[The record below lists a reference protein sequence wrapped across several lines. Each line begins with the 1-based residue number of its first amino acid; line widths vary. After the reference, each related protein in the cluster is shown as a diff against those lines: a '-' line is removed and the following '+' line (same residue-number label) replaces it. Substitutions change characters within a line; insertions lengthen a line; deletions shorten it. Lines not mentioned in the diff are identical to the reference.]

1 MNKID
6 SLIAP
11 QTKDFVRLCRKYFE
25 YLETLPDKNISDFWH
40 VQLNMLPKIYTG
52 LFQLPKLKGCYSS
65 DVEKYVTEREYNK
78 TLTNLATYIG
88 TLDKFTDFADLSHP
102 GSVKVIETN
111 LSEILT
117 DIYQELKDF
126 VFLYESGTIE
136 NMNDAI
142 VECLD
147 SFERYWGIRMLSATR
162 IIHVNLY
169 QHRYS
174 DAKKSLNLSEN
185 TDNYDEEDDDE
196 DTDIDENLLN
206 EIVEFDDGM
215 D

>member
-1 MNKID
+1 MKKID

-11 QTKDFVRLCRKYFE
+11 ETKEFVKLCRKYFE
-25 YLETLPDKNISDFWH
+25 YLETLPDKNISDFWLM
-40 VQLNMLPKIYTG
+40 QLKLLPKIYTG

-65 DVEKYVTEREYNK
+65 DVEKFVTEREYNK
-78 TLTNLATYIG
+78 TFVSLATYIG

-102 GSVKVIETN
+102 GSVKVIEAS

-126 VFLYESGTIE
+126 VILYETGTIE
-136 NMNDAI
+136 DMNDAI

-169 QHRYS
+169 QQRYS
-174 DAKKSLNLSEN
+174 DAKKSANIEEEPE
-185 TDNYDEEDDDE
+185 DNDDE
-196 DTDIDENLLN
+196 LIDENVDY
-206 EIVEFDDGM
+206 EDGM

>member
-1 MNKID
+1 MKKID
-6 SLIAP
+6 SLVAP
-11 QTKDFVRLCRKYFE
+11 QTKEFVKLCRKYFE

-40 VQLNMLPKIYTG
+40 VQLNLLPKIYTG

-65 DVEKYVTEREYNK
+65 DVEKFVTEREYNK
-78 TLTNLATYIG
+78 TFINLATYIG

-102 GSVKVIETN
+102 GSVKVIETS
-111 LSEILT
+111 LSEILA

-126 VFLYESGTIE
+126 VMLYETDTIE

-147 SFERYWGIRMLSATR
+147 SFEQYWGIRMLSATR

-174 DAKKSLNLSEN
+174 DAKKSLSL
-185 TDNYDEEDDDE
+185 DE
-196 DTDIDENLLN
+196 DTDSDEDAVNDEDLMN
-206 EIVEFDDGM
+206 ELVEYDDGM